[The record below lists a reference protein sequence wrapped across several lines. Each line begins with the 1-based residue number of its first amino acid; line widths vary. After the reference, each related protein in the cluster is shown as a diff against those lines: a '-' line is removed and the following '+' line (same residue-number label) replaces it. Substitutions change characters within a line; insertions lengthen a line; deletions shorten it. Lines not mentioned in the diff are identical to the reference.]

1 MGNPKAVLTADRKA
15 ALRVAVQ
22 EMSAYDP
29 HGTEARAIARRAAA
43 AAGVDWRVQCDDQFI
58 EKNYLSDAA
67 FSGDLATVV
76 QAFSSGHDWDINDR
90 TCYGNQHATILMAA
104 VRNCQNEVVA
114 WLLAHGA
121 DPDAGYGYGTV
132 SHCPLHET
140 ASAGATTAD
149 AFLRCKTMLLEAG
162 ADVNARQGLWEA
174 DHLNCWD
181 DGLTPLQC
189 AAKSGNMRYIH
200 LLLTW
205 GADIHALSGV
215 SHLSVLE
222 LAATPQFVQSMEAS
236 DPYFYA
242 ASSSRYQASRTLLED
257 VLRAGSWKS
266 YALAP
271 RKELLALR
279 VLCEHGRARTAH
291 PILGRLFPWSPPPS
305 DKRAPKR
312 RLRAM
317 DGGPV
322 PKEIFWHIIG
332 YWRSE
337 RELISL
343 LPRIAPPVPRGP
355 WP

>member
-1 MGNPKAVLTADRKA
+1 
-15 ALRVAVQ
+15 
-22 EMSAYDP
+22 
-29 HGTEARAIARRAAA
+29 
-43 AAGVDWRVQCDDQFI
+43 
-58 EKNYLSDAA
+58 
-67 FSGDLATVV
+67 
-76 QAFSSGHDWDINDR
+76 
-90 TCYGNQHATILMAA
+90 
-104 VRNCQNEVVA
+104 
-114 WLLAHGA
+114 
-121 DPDAGYGYGTV
+121 
-132 SHCPLHET
+132 
-140 ASAGATTAD
+140 
-149 AFLRCKTMLLEAG
+149 
-162 ADVNARQGLWEA
+162 
-174 DHLNCWD
+174 
-181 DGLTPLQC
+181 
-189 AAKSGNMRYIH
+189 MRYIH
-200 LLLTW
+200 LLLKW

-222 LAATPQFVQSMEAS
+222 LAATPHFVQSMEAS

-266 YALAP
+266 YVLSP

-279 VLCEHGRARTAH
+279 VLCEHGRARTTH
-291 PILGRLFPWSPPPS
+291 PILGRLFPWNPPPS
-305 DKRAPKR
+305 DERTPKR

-322 PKEIFWHIIG
+322 PKEIFWHVIG